1 MIEYVVL
8 TKDFKNRLVE
18 ADSYKVTGNGYLVFE
33 RVIYEIVDGQP
44 HMSKPKKTNYLAIAA
59 GQWLKVAPRD
69 HLEE

>member
-33 RVIYEIVDGQP
+33 RIRED
-44 HMSKPKKTNYLAIAA
+44 KKTNYLAIAA
-59 GQWLKVAPRD
+59 GQWLEVAPRD